1 MLFRRIKAHV
11 EKENWFAVGVDFAIV
26 VIGVFI
32 GLQVANWNEAR
43 GEQARGED
51 IKVRLAAEFIEL
63 EPKLAR
69 HVRNVTTWRDLA
81 DGLAEDVLTGS
92 IDLQSQEFA
101 DRSLAI
107 NWHMPTGGSNT
118 VTELINRGDLDL
130 LGSPD
135 LVELLLEFH
144 STAVRHIGANDA
156 LVREAIKYRKRI
168 WDVSILAAIT
178 PERRSD
184 AFTVGLAERASAPDI
199 YVMLVNMSL
208 LLQVD
213 LDWHQTSLEMACD
226 ILQELDEPC
235 RANNAL
241 ALGDTP

>member
-32 GLQVANWNEAR
+32 GIQVANWNEAR
-43 GEQARGED
+43 GEHARGED
-51 IKVRLAAEFIEL
+51 IKIRLAAEFNDIEP
-63 EPKLAR
+63 ELAR

-81 DGLAEDVLTGS
+81 DDLAEDVLTGS
-92 IDLQSQEFA
+92 IDLQTREFA

-107 NWHMPTGGSNT
+107 GWHTPNSGSNT
-118 VTELINRGDLDL
+118 VTELINQGDVDL

-144 STAVRHIGANDA
+144 STAMRHADANDA
-156 LVREAIKYRKRI
+156 LVREASKYRKRI

-178 PERRSD
+178 QERRSE
-184 AFTVGLAERASAPDI
+184 AFTAGLAERASAPDI

-213 LDWHQTSLEMACD
+213 LDWHQDSLEMACN
-226 ILQELDEPC
+226 ILRELDEPC
-235 RANNAL
+235 RANDAL
-241 ALGDTP
+241 TSGDTP

>member
-1 MLFRRIKAHV
+1 M
-11 EKENWFAVGVDFAIV
+11 
-26 VIGVFI
+26 
-32 GLQVANWNEAR
+32 
-43 GEQARGED
+43 
-51 IKVRLAAEFIEL
+51 
-63 EPKLAR
+63 
-69 HVRNVTTWRDLA
+69 A
-81 DGLAEDVLTGS
+81 DDLAEDVLTGS
-92 IDLQSQEFA
+92 IDLQTREFA

-107 NWHMPTGGSNT
+107 GWHTPNSGSNT
-118 VTELINRGDLDL
+118 VTELINQGDVDL

-144 STAVRHIGANDA
+144 STAMRHADANDA
-156 LVREAIKYRKRI
+156 LVREASKYRKRI

-178 PERRSD
+178 QERRSE
-184 AFTVGLAERASAPDI
+184 AFTAGLAERASAPDI
-199 YVMLVNMSL
+199 YVLVNMSL

-241 ALGDTP
+241 ASGDAP

>member
-1 MLFRRIKAHV
+1 MILRRIKAHV
-11 EKENWFAVGVDFAIV
+11 EKENWFAVGIDFTIV

-51 IKVRLAAEFIEL
+51 IKVRLAADFIHI
-63 EPKLAR
+63 EPELAR
-69 HVRNVTTWRDLA
+69 HVRNVTAWRDLA
-81 DGLAEDVLTGS
+81 DDLAQDVLTGS
-92 IDLQSQEFA
+92 IDLQTQEFA

-107 NWHMPTGGSNT
+107 GWHIPTSGSNT
-118 VTELINRGDLDL
+118 VTELINQGDMDL

-135 LVELLLEFH
+135 LVELLLEFQ
-144 STAVRHIGANDA
+144 STATRHFGANDS
-156 LVREAIKYRKRI
+156 LVREASKYRKRI

-178 PERRSD
+178 PERRSEE
-184 AFTVGLAERASAPDI
+184 FTEGLAERASAPDI

-226 ILQELDEPC
+226 ILQELGEPC
-235 RANNAL
+235 RANDAL
-241 ALGDTP
+241 ASGDTP

>member
-43 GEQARGED
+43 GEHARGED

-81 DGLAEDVLTGS
+81 DDLAEDVLTGS
-92 IDLQSQEFA
+92 IDLQTREFA

-107 NWHMPTGGSNT
+107 GWHTPNSGSNT
-118 VTELINRGDLDL
+118 VTELINQGDVDL

-144 STAVRHIGANDA
+144 STAMRHADANDA
-156 LVREAIKYRKRI
+156 LVREASKYRKRI
-168 WDVSILAAIT
+168 WDVSCLLYT
-178 PERRSD
+178 SPSPRDQRGS
-184 AFTVGLAERASAPDI
+184 RMPSSA
-199 YVMLVNMSL
+199 
-208 LLQVD
+208 
-213 LDWHQTSLEMACD
+213 
-226 ILQELDEPC
+226 
-235 RANNAL
+235 
-241 ALGDTP
+241 